1 MTVASTNK
9 MTFEEFLQFDDG
21 TDTLYELENGELIV
35 MPFESEL
42 NRRIATFLLIYFSKL
57 GIPYY
62 RLSMKTE
69 IAVNSRMVG
78 VRVPDLVVFS
88 EELAMVMQVAT
99 RSLILMDMPPPLL
112 VVEVVSQCVARVP
125 RVEATDVSAALASL
139 RASPVRVSPNQ
150 ENRDYRYKRS
160 EYAARG
166 IAEYWIVDPIAQKVT
181 VLEWVEGFYDERVY
195 QGENAI
201 ISSIFAN
208 LQLTAAE
215 VLQG

>member
-1 MTVASTNK
+1 MSVAIAKK

-21 TDTLYELENGELIV
+21 TENLYEFENGELIT
-35 MPFESEL
+35 MPLESEI
-42 NRRIATFLLIYFSKL
+42 NRRIAMFLVAYFLQL

-69 IAVNSRMVG
+69 LAVYSRQVG
-78 VRVPDLVVFS
+78 VRVPDLVMFS
-88 EELAMVMQVAT
+88 EELAKVMEGAT

-112 VVEVVSQCVARVP
+112 VVEVVSPSR
-125 RVEATDVSAALASL
+125 
-139 RASPVRVSPNQ
+139 

-166 IAEYWIVDPIAQKVT
+166 IAEYWIVDPIAKKVT
-181 VLEWVEGFYDERVY
+181 VLEWVEGFYEEQVFTGDEV
-195 QGENAI
+195 I
-201 ISSIFAN
+201 CSPLFADIK
-208 LQLTAAE
+208 LTVTE